1 MNCNDGIVASNVV
14 NDLVKN
20 AEFMVLVVIL
30 CPLKVGGQTWIAK
43 LLLMTLLVIRI
54 LYRLVV
60 RPRNFSW

>member
-30 CPLKVGGQTWIAK
+30 CPLKVGGQT
-43 LLLMTLLVIRI
+43 
-54 LYRLVV
+54 
-60 RPRNFSW
+60 